1 MKSYPGNLMQIRNI
15 GVSCQIIPVIARPRR
30 ALKDHQFAEQK
41 AEGSDFGTHFTCY
54 TGTDNLLAQRYAKTQ
69 DTASNNCIVFEPF
82 RHRHWE

>member
-30 ALKDHQFAEQK
+30 A
-41 AEGSDFGTHFTCY
+41 FTCY